1 MRYLLAALGK
11 ARCPIAIDQVFA
23 GKNRHRQLLD
33 LTLRCQSRERLRRP
47 WKSGVPG
54 ARSRPLAGKT
64 SRRWVPYC
72 GLTPPCFFGHGCGPE
87 PRQPTIDAGEPAEPQ
102 RRQRA
107 DAFVPSSRSP
117 IFEEATR
124 SVSNKRRDG
133 VRRRSDLWRPDGAR
147 GAVQRDPWS
156 RFAIRRMANLA
167 DRIRFSAIGNWS
179 RGPQSSSC
187 G

>member
-1 MRYLLAALGK
+1 M
-11 ARCPIAIDQVFA
+11 D
-23 GKNRHRQLLD
+23 
-33 LTLRCQSRERLRRP
+33 
-47 WKSGVPG
+47 
-54 ARSRPLAGKT
+54 RSII
-64 SRRWVPYC
+64 
-72 GLTPPCFFGHGCGPE
+72 PE
-87 PRQPTIDAGEPAEPQ
+87 
-102 RRQRA
+102 
-107 DAFVPSSRSP
+107 SH
-117 IFEEATR
+117 FEEATR

-133 VRRRSDLWRPDGAR
+133 VRRRSDLWRPDGFRRRGDLTNRISRPRAR